1 MSTEK
6 ETYSILSRIK
16 ESANIAQSVATVIAI
31 IVAGI
36 WFVER
41 REASLKADITHTVIY
56 RQIDDKQTW
65 VRVSIEI
72 SNQGKRLLDL
82 KYGLFGIHQVLPLES
97 DDIPIVKDYR
107 VDWPLIGDHCK
118 RKLNIKIEPGE
129 KDHLVHEFLIPR
141 NVKTVE
147 IYSYFQNPEI
157 PDIGWSKSTIYDL
170 IEQGG
175 KSNY

>member
-1 MSTEK
+1 MSVEK
-6 ETYSILSRIK
+6 ETHSIFCRIK

-36 WFVER
+36 WFIER
-41 REASLKADITHTVIY
+41 RESSLKADITHTVVH
-56 RQIDDKQTW
+56 REIDDKQIW

-72 SNQGKRLLDL
+72 SNKGKRLLDL
-82 KYGLFGIHQVLPLES
+82 KYGLFSIHQILPLEPV
-97 DDIPIVKDYR
+97 DIPILKDYR

-129 KDHLVHEFLIPR
+129 KDHLDHEFLIPR
-141 NVKTVE
+141 NVQTVE
-147 IYSYFQNPEI
+147 IYSYFQNPEN